1 MGAGIF
7 GFLIN
12 LPVISYYE
20 AGTNLTPNHGH
31 AALMGVFGMLGM
43 AFLVFAI
50 RQVQTNA
57 EWSKIEKWVKLSFWG
72 LNIGLAGMV
81 ILQLFPSGVLQMIDV
96 IDNGYWHARNLDFSG
111 QSMMTNLAWLRLP
124 ADLVFI
130 ILGILPML
138 YVVLYTWLKKWNL
151 NKS

>member
-1 MGAGIF
+1 
-7 GFLIN
+7 
-12 LPVISYYE
+12 
-20 AGTNLTPNHGH
+20 
-31 AALMGVFGMLGM
+31 MGVFGMLGM

-50 RQVQTNA
+50 RQVQTDE

-81 ILQLFPSGVLQMIDV
+81 ILQLFPSGVMQMIDV
-96 IDNGYWHARNLDFSG
+96 INNGYWHARNLEFSG
-111 QSMMTNLAWLRLP
+111 QTKMTNLAWLRLP

-138 YVVLYTWLKKWNL
+138 YAVLYTWLKKWNQ
-151 NKS
+151 KKT